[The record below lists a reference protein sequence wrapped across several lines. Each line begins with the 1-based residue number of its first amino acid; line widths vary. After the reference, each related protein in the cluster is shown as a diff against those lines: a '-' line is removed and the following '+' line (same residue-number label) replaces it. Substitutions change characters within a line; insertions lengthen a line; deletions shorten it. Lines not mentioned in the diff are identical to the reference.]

1 MGARIDFVSAWRLQ
15 SVSDAGIMLVR
26 LSLGASFLSA
36 VADRFGYWG
45 APGRP
50 HVAWGEFSR
59 FVAYTAKLNW
69 FLPSSTAVFL
79 AWAATVAELV
89 LGMMLVFGVSTRPAA
104 YLSSALL
111 LLFAVAMTLSLGLK
125 APLDYSVFTA
135 FAAALLLAAA
145 R

>member
-1 MGARIDFVSAWRLQ
+1 MSARIDFVSAWALR
-15 SVSDAGIMLVR
+15 SVSDAARMLLR

-36 VADRFGYWG
+36 VADRLGYWG

-50 HVAWGEFSR
+50 HVAWGDFAT

-69 FLPSSTAVFL
+69 FLPASTAVFL
-79 AWAATVAELV
+79 AWAATVAEIALGMTLV
-89 LGMMLVFGVSTRPAA
+89 LGVFARPTA

-111 LLFAVAMTLSLGLK
+111 LLFAVEMTLSVGPK

-135 FAAALLLAAA
+135 FAAALLLATA